1 MPIKVFV
8 SYSWDSKEHQEW
20 VIALTNTL
28 RSTYKGFIFQKVK
41 YCKDYKER
49 VNYLA
54 KNILNKI
61 KGLYLKRKQDK
72 LLAYRYN
79 LIEEQ
84 IDEWL
89 KYKKIDYKYEN
100 EVRLTYILRSG
111 SLFPNTNPINLKRS
125 CCWDDVEFDMSGEQ
139 LKVYKTILLKDLGL
153 QTITLGPQNNHDKQ
167 IIYILL
173 AKYVIDIKN
182 SSIYKS
188 CIPYRG

>member
-79 LIEEQ
+79 LIYCLFLFKRKAEKRQ
-84 IDEWL
+84 RQKHGVNPNKL
-89 KYKKIDYKYEN
+89 KGAAH
-100 EVRLTYILRSG
+100 RSMRR
-111 SLFPNTNPINLKRS
+111 F
-125 CCWDDVEFDMSGEQ
+125 
-139 LKVYKTILLKDLGL
+139 TIKACFFVGVMALSFR
-153 QTITLGPQNNHDKQ
+153 IHDKEQ
-167 IIYILL
+167 KPRI
-173 AKYVIDIKN
+173 
-182 SSIYKS
+182 
-188 CIPYRG
+188 